1 MKKTYQIT
9 EYSSFARGKNI
20 TGYTYLPNYIFDILE
35 EFILSNKNRDVEAL
49 EFMNIS
55 VRKGIGKVITAKN
68 YVGIIEIKDGTTIE
82 ILPKIYS
89 QEDVTEAKVKKL
101 VMDMLKTLRKSPY
114 KSLQVANVSV
124 DKMNIFE
131 IFIRMFINEV
141 LLIVKK
147 GLKSNYETI
156 ESNERVFKGKMK
168 FAQQIKYNYA
178 HKEQSYVEYD
188 EFNTNCPENKL
199 LKSTLLYLYK
209 NTHSLK
215 NKNDIKMLLNSFLE
229 VEKSINY
236 EDDFNRIIA
245 SDRNKKDYTTALLW
259 SKIFLMGKSFTSFSG
274 SKIAFVL
281 LFPMENLF
289 ESYVAEVLRRNLNKS
304 AYNISIQDKTHHL
317 FDEPNKKFLLKP
329 DIVVKNKKDNNIVI
343 LDTKWKLLSG
353 QKSNYGIPQS
363 DMYQMYAYSKKYGA
377 ENVILLYPNT
387 EKIIVSK
394 HIEFKSKDGISVK
407 VRFIDLFNIKESI
420 NQLIIE
426 L

>member
-1 MKKTYQIT
+1 MGKTYQII
-9 EYSSFARGKNI
+9 EYGSFARGKNI
-20 TGYTYLPNYIFDILE
+20 KGYTYLPNDIFDTLE

-55 VRKGIGKVITAKN
+55 VKRGIGKVITAKN
-68 YVGIIEIKDGTTIE
+68 YVGIIEIKDGITIE

-89 QEDVTEAKVKKL
+89 QKDVTEAKVKKL

-147 GLKSNYETI
+147 GIKSNYETI

-168 FAQQIKYNYA
+168 FTQQIRYNYA
-178 HKEQSYVEYD
+178 HKEQCYVEYD

-215 NKNDIKMLLNSFLE
+215 NKNDIKMLLNSFSE
-229 VEKSINY
+229 VNNSTNY
-236 EDDFNRIIA
+236 EDDFNRIVA
-245 SDRNKKDYTTALLW
+245 DRNKKDYTTALLW

-274 SKIAFVL
+274 SKIAFAL
-281 LFPMENLF
+281 LFPMEKLF
-289 ESYVAEVLRRNLNKS
+289 ESYVAEILRKNLNRS
-304 AYNISIQDKTHHL
+304 LYSISIQDKTYHL
-317 FDEPNKKFLLKP
+317 FDKPNKKFLLKP
-329 DIVVKNKKDNNIVI
+329 DIVVKNKTNNDIFI
-343 LDTKWKLLSG
+343 LDTKWKLLSN
-353 QKSNYGIPQS
+353 QKSNYGISQS

-377 ENVILLYPNT
+377 KNIILLYPNT
-387 EKIIVSK
+387 EKIIVNK
-394 HIEFKSKDGISVK
+394 PIEFKSKDGTIVK
-407 VRFIDLFNIKESI
+407 VRFIDLFNINESI
-420 NQLIIE
+420 NKLIFG

>member
-9 EYSSFARGKNI
+9 EYSSFIRGKNI

-68 YVGIIEIKDGTTIE
+68 YVGIIEIKDGINIE

-89 QEDVTEAKVKKL
+89 QEYVTEAKVKKL

-245 SDRNKKDYTTALLW
+245 ADRNKKDYTTALLW

-353 QKSNYGIPQS
+353 QKSNYSISQS

-387 EKIIVSK
+387 EKIIVNK
-394 HIEFKSKDGISVK
+394 PIEFKSKDGISVK

-420 NQLIIE
+420 NQLIVE

>member
-9 EYSSFARGKNI
+9 EYSSFVRGKNI

-68 YVGIIEIKDGTTIE
+68 YVGIIEIKDGINIE

-89 QEDVTEAKVKKL
+89 QEYVTEAKVKKL

-114 KSLQVANVSV
+114 KSLQVANVSI

-168 FAQQIKYNYA
+168 FTQQIKYNYA
-178 HKEQSYVEYD
+178 HKERCYVEYD

-209 NTHSLK
+209 NTHSLR
-215 NKNDIKMLLNSFLE
+215 NKNDIKMLLNSFSE
-229 VEKSINY
+229 VNNSTNY
-236 EDDFNRIIA
+236 EDDFNRIVA
-245 SDRNKKDYTTALLW
+245 ADRNKKDYTTALLW

-274 SKIAFVL
+274 SKIAFAL

-353 QKSNYGIPQS
+353 QKSNYSISQS

-387 EKIIVSK
+387 EKIIVNK
-394 HIEFKSKDGISVK
+394 PIEFKSKDGISVK

-420 NQLIIE
+420 NQLIVE

>member
-236 EDDFNRIIA
+236 EEDFNRIIA
-245 SDRNKKDYTTALLW
+245 ADRNKKDYTTALLW

-289 ESYVAEVLRRNLNKS
+289 EIYVAEVLRRNLNKS

>member
-114 KSLQVANVSV
+114 KSLQVANVSI

-168 FAQQIKYNYA
+168 FTQQIRYNYA
-178 HKEQSYVEYD
+178 HKEQCYVEYD

-209 NTHSLK
+209 NTRSLK
-215 NKNDIKMLLNSFLE
+215 NKNDIKMLLNSFSE
-229 VEKSINY
+229 VNNSTNY
-236 EDDFNRIIA
+236 EDDFNRIVA
-245 SDRNKKDYTTALLW
+245 DRNKKDYTTALLW

-274 SKIAFVL
+274 SKIAFAL
-281 LFPMENLF
+281 LFPMEKLF
-289 ESYVAEVLRRNLNKS
+289 ESYVAEILRKNLNRS
-304 AYNISIQDKTHHL
+304 LYSISIQDKTYHL
-317 FDEPNKKFLLKP
+317 FDKPNKKFLLKP
-329 DIVVKNKKDNNIVI
+329 DIVVKNKTNNDIFI
-343 LDTKWKLLSG
+343 LDTKWKLLSN
-353 QKSNYGIPQS
+353 QKSNYGISQS

-377 ENVILLYPNT
+377 KNIILLYPNAENT
-387 EKIIVSK
+387 ILNKT
-394 HIEFKSKDGISVK
+394 IEFESNNGTLVK
-407 VRFIDLFNIKESI
+407 VKFIDLFNIKYSI
-420 NQLIIE
+420 NNLISE

>member
-168 FAQQIKYNYA
+168 FTQQIRYNYA
-178 HKEQSYVEYD
+178 HKEQCYVEYD

-215 NKNDIKMLLNSFLE
+215 NKNDIKMLLNSFSE
-229 VEKSINY
+229 VNNSTNY
-236 EDDFNRIIA
+236 EDDFNRIVA
-245 SDRNKKDYTTALLW
+245 DRNKKDYTTVLLW

-274 SKIAFVL
+274 SKIAFAL
-281 LFPMENLF
+281 LFPMEKLF
-289 ESYVAEVLRRNLNKS
+289 ESYVAEILRKNLNRS
-304 AYNISIQDKTHHL
+304 LYSISIQDKTYHL
-317 FDEPNKKFLLKP
+317 FDKPNKKFLLKP
-329 DIVVKNKKDNNIVI
+329 DIVVKNKKNKDIFI
-343 LDTKWKLLSG
+343 LDTKWKLLSN
-353 QKSNYGIPQS
+353 QKSNYGISQS

-377 ENVILLYPNT
+377 KNVILLYPNAENT
-387 EKIIVSK
+387 IINK
-394 HIEFKSKDGISVK
+394 TIEFESNNCTSVK
-407 VRFIDLFNIKESI
+407 VKFIDLFNIKYSI
-420 NQLIIE
+420 NSLISE

>member
-9 EYSSFARGKNI
+9 EYSSFVRGKNI

-68 YVGIIEIKDGTTIE
+68 YVGIIEIKDGITIE

-89 QEDVTEAKVKKL
+89 QKDVTEAKIKKL

-141 LLIVKK
+141 LLIVKR

-168 FAQQIKYNYA
+168 FTQQIRYNYA
-178 HKEQSYVEYD
+178 HKEQCYVEYD

-209 NTHSLK
+209 NTCSLK

-229 VEKSINY
+229 VDKSTNY
-236 EDDFNRIIA
+236 EEDFNRIIA
-245 SDRNKKDYTTALLW
+245 ADRNKKDYTTALLW

-274 SKIAFVL
+274 SKIV
-281 LFPMENLF
+281 
-289 ESYVAEVLRRNLNKS
+289 RKNLNKS
-304 AYNISIQDKTHHL
+304 LYSVSIQDKTYHL
-317 FDEPNKKFLLKP
+317 FDKPNKKFLLKP
-329 DIVVKNKKDNNIVI
+329 DIVVKNKKNNDIFI
-343 LDTKWKLLSG
+343 LDTKWKLLSN
-353 QKSNYGIPQS
+353 QKSNYGISQS
-363 DMYQMYAYSKKYGA
+363 DMYQMYAYSKKYGSK
-377 ENVILLYPNT
+377 NVILLYPNAENT
-387 EKIIVSK
+387 IINK
-394 HIEFKSKDGISVK
+394 TIEFESNNGTSVK
-407 VRFIDLFNIKESI
+407 VKFIDLFNIKYSI
-420 NQLIIE
+420 NSLISE

>member
-20 TGYTYLPNYIFDILE
+20 TGYTYLPNYIFGILE

-68 YVGIIEIKDGTTIE
+68 YVGIIEIKDGINIE

-245 SDRNKKDYTTALLW
+245 ADRNKKDYTTALLW

-394 HIEFKSKDGISVK
+394 PIEFKSKDGISVK

>member
-55 VRKGIGKVITAKN
+55 VKRGIGKVITAKN

-236 EDDFNRIIA
+236 EEDFNRIIA
-245 SDRNKKDYTTALLW
+245 ADRNKKDYTTALLW

>member
-1 MKKTYQIT
+1 MGKTYQII
-9 EYSSFARGKNI
+9 EYGSFVRGKSI
-20 TGYTYLPNYIFDILE
+20 KGYTYLPNDIFDTLE

-55 VRKGIGKVITAKN
+55 VKRGIGKVITAKN
-68 YVGIIEIKDGTTIE
+68 YVGIIEIKDGITIE

-89 QEDVTEAKVKKL
+89 QKDVTEAKVKKL

-168 FAQQIKYNYA
+168 FTQQIRYNYA
-178 HKEQSYVEYD
+178 HKEQCYVEYD

-209 NTHSLK
+209 NTCSLK
-215 NKNDIKMLLNSFLE
+215 NKNDIKMLLNSFSE
-229 VEKSINY
+229 VNNSTNY
-236 EDDFNRIIA
+236 EDDFNKIVA
-245 SDRNKKDYTTALLW
+245 DRNKKDYTTALFW

-274 SKIAFVL
+274 SKIAFAL
-281 LFPMENLF
+281 LFPMEKLF
-289 ESYVAEVLRRNLNKS
+289 ESYVAEILRKNLNRS
-304 AYNISIQDKTHHL
+304 LYSISIQDKTYHL
-317 FDEPNKKFLLKP
+317 FDKPNKKFLLKP
-329 DIVVKNKKDNNIVI
+329 DIVVKNKKDNNIFI
-343 LDTKWKLLSG
+343 LDTKWKLLSN
-353 QKSNYGIPQS
+353 QKSNYGISQS
-363 DMYQMYAYSKKYGA
+363 DIYQMYVYSKKYGA

-387 EKIIVSK
+387 EKIIVNK
-394 HIEFKSKDGISVK
+394 PIEFKSKDGTIVK
-407 VRFIDLFNIKESI
+407 VRFIDLFNINESI
-420 NQLIIE
+420 NKLIFG

>member
-178 HKEQSYVEYD
+178 HKEQIYVEYD
-188 EFNTNCPENKL
+188 
-199 LKSTLLYLYK
+199 
-209 NTHSLK
+209 
-215 NKNDIKMLLNSFLE
+215 
-229 VEKSINY
+229 
-236 EDDFNRIIA
+236 
-245 SDRNKKDYTTALLW
+245 
-259 SKIFLMGKSFTSFSG
+259 
-274 SKIAFVL
+274 
-281 LFPMENLF
+281 
-289 ESYVAEVLRRNLNKS
+289 
-304 AYNISIQDKTHHL
+304 
-317 FDEPNKKFLLKP
+317 
-329 DIVVKNKKDNNIVI
+329 
-343 LDTKWKLLSG
+343 
-353 QKSNYGIPQS
+353 
-363 DMYQMYAYSKKYGA
+363 
-377 ENVILLYPNT
+377 
-387 EKIIVSK
+387 
-394 HIEFKSKDGISVK
+394 
-407 VRFIDLFNIKESI
+407 
-420 NQLIIE
+420 
-426 L
+426 

>member
-1 MKKTYQIT
+1 MGKTYQII
-9 EYSSFARGKNI
+9 EYGSFARGKNI
-20 TGYTYLPNYIFDILE
+20 KGYTYLPNDIFDTLE

-55 VRKGIGKVITAKN
+55 VKRGIGKVITAKN

-215 NKNDIKMLLNSFLE
+215 NKNDIKMLLNSFSE
-229 VEKSINY
+229 VNNSTNY
-236 EDDFNRIIA
+236 EDDFNRIVA
-245 SDRNKKDYTTALLW
+245 DRNKKDYTTALLW

-274 SKIAFVL
+274 SKIAFAL
-281 LFPMENLF
+281 LFPMEKLF
-289 ESYVAEVLRRNLNKS
+289 ESYVAEILRKNLNKS
-304 AYNISIQDKTHHL
+304 LYSISIQDKTYHL
-317 FDEPNKKFLLKP
+317 FDKPNKKFLLKP
-329 DIVVKNKKDNNIVI
+329 DIVVKNKKNNDIFI
-343 LDTKWKLLSG
+343 LDTKWKLLSN
-353 QKSNYGIPQS
+353 QKSNYGISQS

-377 ENVILLYPNT
+377 KNIILLYPNT
-387 EKIIVSK
+387 EKIIVNK
-394 HIEFKSKDGISVK
+394 PIEFKSKDGTIVK
-407 VRFIDLFNIKESI
+407 VRFIDLFNINESI
-420 NQLIIE
+420 NKLIFG

>member
-236 EDDFNRIIA
+236 EEDFNRIIA
-245 SDRNKKDYTTALLW
+245 ADRNKKDYTTALLW

-353 QKSNYGIPQS
+353 QKSNYGIHQS

>member
-1 MKKTYQIT
+1 MGKTYQII
-9 EYSSFARGKNI
+9 EYGSFIRGKNI
-20 TGYTYLPNYIFDILE
+20 TGFTYLPNDIFDTLE
-35 EFILSNKNRDVEAL
+35 EFILLNKNRDVEAL
-49 EFMNIS
+49 EFMNMS

-236 EDDFNRIIA
+236 EEDFNRIIA
-245 SDRNKKDYTTALLW
+245 ADRNKKDYTTALLW

-353 QKSNYGIPQS
+353 QKSNYGIHQS

-387 EKIIVSK
+387 EKIIVNK
-394 HIEFKSKDGISVK
+394 PIEFKSKDGISVK

-420 NQLIIE
+420 NQLIVE

>member
-1 MKKTYQIT
+1 MGKTYQII
-9 EYSSFARGKNI
+9 EYGSFVRGKSI
-20 TGYTYLPNYIFDILE
+20 KGYTYLPNDIFDTLE

-236 EDDFNRIIA
+236 EEDFNRIIA
-245 SDRNKKDYTTALLW
+245 ADRNKKDYTTALLW

>member
-1 MKKTYQIT
+1 MGKTYQII
-9 EYSSFARGKNI
+9 EYGSFVRGKNI
-20 TGYTYLPNYIFDILE
+20 KGYTYLPNDIFDTLE

-55 VRKGIGKVITAKN
+55 VKRGIGKVITAKN
-68 YVGIIEIKDGTTIE
+68 YVGIIEIKDGITIE

-89 QEDVTEAKVKKL
+89 QKDVTEAKVKKL

-141 LLIVKK
+141 LLIVKR

-168 FAQQIKYNYA
+168 FTQQIRYNYA
-178 HKEQSYVEYD
+178 HKEQCYVEYD
-188 EFNTNCPENKL
+188 EFNTNCSENKL

-209 NTHSLK
+209 NTCSLK

-229 VEKSINY
+229 VDKSTNY
-236 EDDFNRIIA
+236 EEDFNRIIA
-245 SDRNKKDYTTALLW
+245 ADRNKKDYTTALLW

-274 SKIAFVL
+274 SKIAFAL
-281 LFPMENLF
+281 LFPMEKLF
-289 ESYVAEVLRRNLNKS
+289 ESYVAEILRKNLNKS
-304 AYNISIQDKTHHL
+304 LYSVSIQDKTYHL
-317 FDEPNKKFLLKP
+317 FDKPNKKFLLKP
-329 DIVVKNKKDNNIVI
+329 DIVVKNKKNKDIFI
-343 LDTKWKLLSG
+343 LDTKWKLLSN
-353 QKSNYGIPQS
+353 QKSNYGISQS

-377 ENVILLYPNT
+377 KNVILLYPNAENT
-387 EKIIVSK
+387 IINK
-394 HIEFKSKDGISVK
+394 TIEFESNNCTSVK
-407 VRFIDLFNIKESI
+407 IKFIDLFNIKYSI
-420 NQLIIE
+420 NSLISE

>member
-9 EYSSFARGKNI
+9 EYSSFIRGKNI

-68 YVGIIEIKDGTTIE
+68 YVGIIEIKDGINIE

-89 QEDVTEAKVKKL
+89 QEYVTEAKVKKL

-236 EDDFNRIIA
+236 EEDFNRIIA
-245 SDRNKKDYTTALLW
+245 ADRNKKDYTTALLW

-387 EKIIVSK
+387 EKIIVNK
-394 HIEFKSKDGISVK
+394 PIEFKSKDGISVK

-420 NQLIIE
+420 NQLIVE

>member
-55 VRKGIGKVITAKN
+55 VKRGIGKIITAK
-68 YVGIIEIKDGTTIE
+68 KDGTTIE

-236 EDDFNRIIA
+236 EEDFNRIIA
-245 SDRNKKDYTTALLW
+245 ADRNKKDYTTALLW

-329 DIVVKNKKDNNIVI
+329 DIVVKNKK
-343 LDTKWKLLSG
+343 
-353 QKSNYGIPQS
+353 
-363 DMYQMYAYSKKYGA
+363 
-377 ENVILLYPNT
+377 E
-387 EKIIVSK
+387 
-394 HIEFKSKDGISVK
+394 
-407 VRFIDLFNIKESI
+407 
-420 NQLIIE
+420 
-426 L
+426 

>member
-68 YVGIIEIKDGTTIE
+68 YVGIIEIKDGINIE

-245 SDRNKKDYTTALLW
+245 ADRNKKDYTTALLW

-304 AYNISIQDKTHHL
+304 INLTFTLRPSFDLNSIG
-317 FDEPNKKFLLKP
+317 LLT
-329 DIVVKNKKDNNIVI
+329 IIFSVLGYNNITFSAPYF
-343 LDTKWKLLSG
+343 L
-353 QKSNYGIPQS
+353 
-363 DMYQMYAYSKKYGA
+363 
-377 ENVILLYPNT
+377 E
-387 EKIIVSK
+387 
-394 HIEFKSKDGISVK
+394 
-407 VRFIDLFNIKESI
+407 
-420 NQLIIE
+420 
-426 L
+426 